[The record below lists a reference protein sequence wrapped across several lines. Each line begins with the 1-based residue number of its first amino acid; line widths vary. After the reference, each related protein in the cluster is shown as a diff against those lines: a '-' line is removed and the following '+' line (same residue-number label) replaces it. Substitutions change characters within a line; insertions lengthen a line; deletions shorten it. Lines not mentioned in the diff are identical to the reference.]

1 MLTFEDKYEIT
12 ELAARYNHA
21 IDSGDG
27 DAWAATFTADGVCA
41 PPGNTVTGTEAL
53 AAYARDGADSRK
65 RHWTNNLVIDG
76 DGREATL
83 RCYLH
88 LMLVGAPGLETVVTG
103 RYTDQ
108 LRRVED
114 EWKFARRELEID
126 R

>member
-1 MLTFEDKYEIT
+1 MPTFEDKYEIT

-21 IDSGDG
+21 LDSGDG
-27 DAWAATFTADGVCA
+27 DAWAATFTDDGVFA
-41 PPGNTVTGTEAL
+41 SSGNTLTGTEAL
-53 AAYARDGADSRK
+53 AAYARDGADPRK

-76 DGREATL
+76 DGRDATL

-108 LRRVED
+108 LRRVEG

>member
-21 IDSGDG
+21 LDTGDG
-27 DAWAATFTADGVCA
+27 DAWAATFTDDGVFA
-41 PPGNTVTGTEAL
+41 SSGSTLTGTEAL
-53 AAYARDGADSRK
+53 AEFARDRDNARQ
-65 RHWTNNLVIDG
+65 RHWTNNIVIDG

-88 LMLVGAPGLETVVTG
+88 VMLVGTPGIEIVTSG

-108 LRRVED
+108 LRRVD
-114 EWKFARRELEID
+114 GEWKFSRRELEID

>member
-1 MLTFEDKYEIT
+1 MLTFEDKFEIT

-21 IDSGDG
+21 IDTADG
-27 DAWAATFTADGVCA
+27 EAWAATFTADGVFA

-53 AAYARDGADSRK
+53 AEYARAGADPRK

-76 DGREATL
+76 DGDEATL

-88 LMLVGAPGLETVVTG
+88 LMLVGAPGIETRVTG
-103 RYTDQ
+103 RYSDQ
-108 LRRVED
+108 LRRVD
-114 EWKFARRELEID
+114 GRWRFARRELEID